1 MNRAVRR
8 AAGLLPLLLAS
19 CAVAVAQDFPASTPL
34 NAPMPTVDYLLTLG
48 PYGALVWGAW
58 LLGKGVTVTVR
69 VELSERDHAVLEKAV
84 LTFEKATTVA
94 WNALKLRD
102 NR

>member
-1 MNRAVRR
+1 MNRAFRL
-8 AAGLLPLLLAS
+8 AAGLFLLLLAS
-19 CAVAVAQDFPASTPL
+19 CAVAAAQEIPASTPL
-34 NAPMPTVDYLLTLG
+34 NAPMPTVDFLLTLG

-102 NR
+102 TR